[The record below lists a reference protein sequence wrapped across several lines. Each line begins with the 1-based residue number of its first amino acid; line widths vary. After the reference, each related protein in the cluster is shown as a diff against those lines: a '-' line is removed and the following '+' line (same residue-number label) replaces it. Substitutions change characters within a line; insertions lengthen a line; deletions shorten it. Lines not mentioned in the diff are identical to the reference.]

1 MRPDTTGETAK
12 GKSIR
17 VIRRLLPTN
26 SNLASTH
33 AADTPN
39 TRFSGTAMP
48 AASSVKRMAASAS
61 GSLKLAKYVATPFWS
76 AVANTTASGMNRNS
90 PRKSAATPI
99 RSQRTTADS
108 VVARIP
114 VSTRAA
120 VRVFN
125 VVVPAISNS
134 CAESAFLRSAF
145 LGQQARMREHL
156 GSLRTRRATRPEPF
170 AAPLLQQID
179 RQQQRE

>member
-134 CAESAFLRSAF
+134 CAESAFL
-145 LGQQARMREHL
+145 GQHARMHEHL
-156 GSLRTRRATRPEPF
+156 GSLRTQRATRPEPF